1 MPILKIRRRLPCDS
15 HGFAV
20 PVGIQSRLGL
30 HEREVL
36 LFMATNKK
44 QVLKRLLS
52 LTMAVVMCF
61 SFLPTHA
68 QAATGATLTNG
79 MPVTEENVL
88 ALIEEYK
95 NGTREPGEKAKDAG
109 FVSYAQT
116 KPSQKYDPY
125 NPPYYIAGLG
135 SGTECAKFAFAF
147 WDDIFGDTP
156 YREVTD
162 LWQVR
167 PGDLVHAP
175 GHWFIAVQSSFPSSF
190 HDDPCTQ
197 SVGGGKTGSIGWGDP
212 GWRLDS
218 DTIAVYTRYPL
229 PFEFKQS
236 IYEFTIEDSPIG
248 SSLSDITP
256 TTLHCYAN
264 KKGETPEEFD
274 IPIIWDESTYDPWT
288 NDEQTV
294 EGKLDISNYPELAGA
309 SLPTVTATIT
319 LTGEIE
325 VMDVSV
331 ERPMVTV
338 HQGASYEDVYN
349 ALKDKTITVT
359 VTYSNDETETESLS
373 VTEWDVFGMG
383 SGNGYD
389 PTNPDPQTIK
399 GSLSIPSDSK
409 LNNLSDEWKSKIV
422 AEAEIIQKLT
432 YSGIQLVEDPVEVSG
447 YLGTDFLQLEDVPQ
461 SVMVRVS
468 SAAGSEPVEMDLPV
482 NWNST
487 GYDPLKAEQ
496 TLTGTLSLSGSSA
509 FDNYTGEVPT
519 PTLKITLTQNPD
531 DKVSSITPISPIYV
545 AGTLGSP
552 FTQQPFPEKVSV
564 RITYESGVQTE
575 AEVPVTWKDEGF
587 DPNATGSQNVSGVIG
602 TSELIPED
610 TDPAKLTVTASVNL
624 QVRGAGI
631 NLVEIAPVKG
641 YLGDEVEKVIEKA
654 PQGVDFTITT
664 SSGMETSV
672 MTAPVEWDWTS
683 YNPLLPEQVIH
694 GTMSMTGSS
703 MLEGMTSP
711 DVKLTVILT
720 EKPTYTADFEKEYD
734 GKKTALPVEKPEGC
748 SKVEIVYEGNTLSG
762 IHIKSSS
769 APTEAGTYTATVTL
783 TMMAGYDPI
792 DSLTVSYVIKPAEQ
806 PFDTP
811 VQIAYTTNNAIGV
824 TPVPGCEYRINDGEW
839 QDSTYFDKLTPNTTY
854 TVYQR
859 LKGTADKNKNP
870 SVETFATVTTQGQS
884 FTGVAIPFPNL
895 IESKAYDGTGVL
907 TAAGVKN
914 GSYSFNYAGTGNVR
928 VAVKAYLSS
937 NLDTTAEPQDYDE
950 SNAVKDPTSAG
961 PYVISYE
968 LPGGYV
974 WADTGSA
981 KMEQGIWIYPKF
993 SDIYVGD
1000 TLADVTMEG
1009 GTTDANSSASG
1020 LRYEFTLG
1028 DNPTGLPFDTSRIGS
1043 SSIPVEVQTVNGGST
1058 KISILFPI
1066 TVLPWVITEKDATTV
1081 KIANDA
1087 IFDNSMLPVA
1097 VTVTAKAH
1105 DREQTF
1111 QVPVTWDS
1119 TSFDVSKD
1127 TQTIPGTLDFSS
1139 IPELNGSEDASVSV
1153 IVTRLAAPVYVPADS
1168 FLSDMVYDGTGL
1180 FDAGKDYTVDVN
1192 GVDVPVQRTAY
1203 LDSDDSAVE
1212 NPTAAGKYRIH
1223 SVLPDGYLWEGTTS
1237 QEWDEV
1243 IWIYPLISP
1252 IYVSEGLNDSSFET
1266 GNGTYSFS
1274 FGANPSFD
1282 SAAPGTK
1289 TVSVIAAGGEST
1301 EVISLNIDV
1310 LSWIVTGKQ
1319 AAEVAGKYGTAFNAL
1334 NLPSTVKVTAR
1345 GSSDEHEFDVPVMWS
1360 NAGYDSYAEVQTIE
1374 GTLDF
1379 SSIPQLSG
1387 QVDVTA
1393 SAVIRLSMNE
1403 VSAPIM
1409 ADFTKTYDGTSSPM
1423 PAPALPVG
1431 IENCSISY
1439 SGTSFAGNAYGPS
1452 ADVPVNAGEYTATV
1466 SFTMASGYAQ
1476 LAPVEVPYTINKAAQ
1491 AAPEAIGLVIA
1502 SYDSIVLRAVDGAEY
1517 SKDGVAWQSEN
1528 SFYGLNAN
1536 TEYTMYLRMP
1546 ATADGNYA
1554 PSDSLT
1560 MSVTTSKRDAQA
1572 PSLAPRTVTYSGEP
1586 QAYSVAAITGVQ
1598 EAVVAYV
1605 QDGKILES
1613 APVDAGEYDVSI
1625 TFRMENGYK
1634 QLDSMTSKLTIL
1646 KASQNAPAAALTAVS
1661 DTSLT
1666 ISNLSGAEYSI
1677 DGGNTWQTSHTFTG
1691 LERNT
1696 QYTILVRLAADK
1708 NHNASPAVEVRAS
1721 TTATTSEVPSM
1732 LPAYSVTYD
1741 GTAKEYP
1748 YAANL
1753 SDIAGVQSVT
1763 VTYTGTTNAGA
1774 GYRSTTPPTEAGQY
1788 AVMVTLTAKPGYV
1801 LAQSMIGSKM
1811 TIERAPQ
1818 TLTEAPTI
1826 AKVTTATV
1834 TVNPIAGAEYSGNNG
1849 ATWQTS
1855 NSFTGLAPQTS
1866 FIILVR
1872 LAETSNY
1879 LASETYSLPAQTLAN
1894 TGLTYDIDFRNETI
1908 QFNEQVVEMSMTNFF
1923 SSTIPSG
1930 SAVTPGLMLFAR
1942 LVDNG
1947 TGSAGSANNVR
1958 IPARPAAPDV
1968 KCDTATYIVNTTS
1981 AMEYSADNGDTWNPC
1996 EENMD
2001 ASRLGGSVLLVRYAA
2016 TDSSFR
2022 SDPANVFVP
2031 TRPAAPALTVNLVTE
2046 RINTTS
2052 AMEFSADGG
2061 TSWQPCQPDM
2071 SAASLA
2077 GETIMVRTKANANSP
2092 ASVSTFLNIPD
2103 RADVPEYTI
2112 QTSAELLTANVPFAY
2127 YNNGEW
2133 VEAEILRLS
2142 DLCGQTILIQAPSK
2156 DGKFASERIS
2166 VAIPLRGET
2175 PVVEVEEQTLTINTA
2190 IGMEYSVDNGASWNA
2205 ADVNMDISPYAG
2217 TTMLVR
2223 RAATGTMFASNS
2235 AVVRIRSLSDAPD
2248 VSVDNVREIVNTT
2261 AEMEY
2266 STDAGRTW
2274 TPAPDELDVS
2284 SLTGGTLEIRVRGTE
2299 TEFPSE
2305 SVTVTIPV
2313 RNEAPE
2319 VSADMVSGQFSFPA
2333 GTQYSPDGGVNWM
2346 DAPSSIME
2354 SMYGTT
2360 LLFRT
2365 PADEAHFAS
2374 VSVPVALSSRPDG
2387 PAVSF
2392 DIKNLSVNTTSAME
2406 YSSDGGY
2413 NWTPAPDGL
2422 DASGLLGKTVL
2433 FRYAASGTTPASS
2446 TTALELPAGA
2456 SAPSVSVDC
2465 GTEQLISSERTL
2477 EWSLDGG
2484 HTWSVCKTPM
2494 NVGDY
2499 AGRELLFRT
2508 PGTTETPASASVPV
2522 TIPRRESAPAVDVD
2536 TDAETINT
2544 TSAMEYSLNGGLS
2557 WTQAPMGLDV
2567 SQMTGEAVLVRTAH
2581 TGSSF
2586 ASSAIS
2592 VTVPTRAGSVHVSL
2606 DMEKEVLN
2614 TTSTMDYSLDNGR
2627 TWTQAPAGLNVSG
2640 MTGSAIL
2647 IRNHG
2652 AGFQF
2657 ASEPVTAAIPVR
2669 RETPSVR
2676 ADLRSEIFSV
2686 SDGAEFSNDGG
2697 KTWTAV
2703 PASITAEMLGST
2715 VLFRFPADETR
2726 FASMPVPVTLPTRP
2740 DGPTLSLDR
2749 DAMTVNTTSDM
2760 EIALDGMWA
2769 PVPSNMDVSGYQG
2782 QTLQFRYA
2790 ATETTPASSVTEL
2803 TVPAVTP
2810 APVLSLDITNERI
2823 VSDEEGTVLEYSEDG
2838 GKTWTPCVM
2847 PMDIGHLAGKQVMFR
2862 KPADGET
2869 PSSKA
2874 VTATIP
2880 ARAEKPAAVLDT
2892 AFEVVGTEPAEGI
2905 SFSADGGE
2913 TWTKLSGLL
2922 NISALT
2928 GKTILVRVSCTE
2940 DNLAS
2945 EPAVVVIPSRNSAP
2959 ASVIDMKAETA
2970 SADSSMEYSMDG
2982 GRTWAPA
2989 SETIP
2994 VSAMAGSSLMLRYAH
3009 TDEELHSETAVVAIP
3024 ARLKAPEV
3032 SADVRSG
3039 KFNAPAGAEFSAD
3052 GGKTWGEVPGI
3063 TEDLYGKTVLFRL
3076 PATDRN
3082 FASATTSV
3090 TLSFRPGGPALVL
3103 NRETLTVNTDA
3114 TMEYSVDN
3122 GDNWLKC
3129 VKDMSVSSLLGKTII
3144 VRYAASK
3151 NAPASSET
3159 ILVIPTRGSA
3169 PVVTAY
3175 NVTAYGRSDG
3185 VILGTSTGMEYRR
3198 TGTSAWTKVT
3208 GSSIGYLSAGTYE
3221 VRYAA
3226 TASSLAS
3233 ESRFVTIYSPAPDQ
3247 TNPGTNPGRPGN
3259 SNPGGGWYYPSYPN
3273 HGSNGSAGTSDKRYT
3288 VKFESNGGSSVKSQI
3303 VDRNGYAE
3311 APQTPIKEGYTFLG
3325 WYTDAK
3331 LTKLYDFESKV
3342 KSSFTL
3348 YAGWTET
3355 YVPDDGGNSS
3365 NGGYVDPT
3373 PVDPTPV
3380 NPAPGAN
3387 VSLVDGDLGISYVNG
3402 RAPGKF
3408 EPKASITRGE
3418 VAAILFRLM
3427 SENTKTRFYA
3437 QSNDFMDVSSDSWYN
3452 EAISTLVQAGVLGG
3466 YGDGTFRP
3474 VTRAELAAILVRV
3487 QGGSESAGNTTF
3499 TDTDRHWAEGYISSA
3514 VTSGLVFGYDDGT
3527 FKPNRSITRAEAVTM
3542 MNRLLMRSPM
3552 DSSYTGSV
3560 SFTDVQPSD
3569 WFYGDV
3575 MAAANGYL
3583 G

>member
-1 MPILKIRRRLPCDS
+1 MT
-15 HGFAV
+15 
-20 PVGIQSRLGL
+20 
-30 HEREVL
+30 
-36 LFMATNKK
+36 TNEK

-52 LTMAVVMCF
+52 LTLAVVMCL
-61 SFLPTHA
+61 SFLPVSA
-68 QAATGATLTNG
+68 QAADFSQVLTNG
-79 MPVTEENVL
+79 KPVTVENVEK
-88 ALIEEYK
+88 LIEEYK
-95 NGTREPGEKAKDAG
+95 NGTREPGEKAKAAG
-109 FVSYAQT
+109 FTTYQYKVGE
-116 KPSQKYDPY
+116 YDPY

-147 WDDIFGDTP
+147 WDDIFGDAP
-156 YREVTD
+156 YRKVTD
-162 LWQVR
+162 PQQVR
-167 PGDLVHAP
+167 PGDLVHYP
-175 GHWFIAVQSSFPSSF
+175 THWFIATKNAYSSPYF
-190 HDDPCTQ
+190 DVPCTQ
-197 SVGGGKTGSIGWGDP
+197 EVGGGSAGSIGWDSIDRP
-212 GWRLDS
+212 IDFS
-218 DTIAVYTRYPL
+218 DTEVYTRYPL
-229 PFEFKQS
+229 P
-236 IYEFTIEDSPIG
+236 YEFEDSEVYLTATGPIG
-248 SSLSDITP
+248 TPLASLDGLDSVR
-256 TTLHCYAN
+256 LWAS
-264 KKGETPEEFD
+264 KEGESKDFD
-274 IPIIWDESTYDPWT
+274 LPIIWDESSYNPWT

-294 EGKLDISNYPELAGA
+294 EGKLDISDYPELAG
-309 SLPTVTATIT
+309 STLPPVTATVTLEGEVGIKEVTIQAPGTTTGKVGDTWETLNIPDELTATIT
-319 LTGEIE
+319 YADG
-325 VMDVSV
+325 
-331 ERPMVTV
+331 
-338 HQGASYEDVYN
+338 N
-349 ALKDKTITVT
+349 
-359 VTYSNDETETESLS
+359 TETESVSIQWDITSYRSNTVGFQTIHGEILNFEPNGILS
-373 VTEWDVFGMG
+373 GDDAAEWAEKLRSEGVDVSISLQNFSTGITVLGEPFEATGFLGDAFSALTGVPDTINVMPQLASGVTLEEPWEVMVDWDTSTYNPLEEDQTITGKLNF
-383 SGNGYD
+383 NGYVEEF
-389 PTNPDPQTIK
+389 PETTVTLHITLTPNPNDAVDSITLISPLTI
-399 GSLSIPSDSK
+399 
-409 LNNLSDEWKSKIV
+409 
-422 AEAEIIQKLT
+422 
-432 YSGIQLVEDPVEVSG
+432 SGIQG
-447 YLGTDFLQLEDVPQ
+447 
-461 SVMVRVS
+461 
-468 SAAGSEPVEMDLPV
+468 A
-482 NWNST
+482 
-487 GYDPLKAEQ
+487 
-496 TLTGTLSLSGSSA
+496 A
-509 FDNYTGEVPT
+509 FD
-519 PTLKITLTQNPD
+519 
-531 DKVSSITPISPIYV
+531 
-545 AGTLGSP
+545 
-552 FTQQPFPEKVSV
+552 QQPLPEKVTV
-564 RITYESGVQTE
+564 RVTYVSGRTSDLE
-575 AEVPVTWKDEGF
+575 ADVTWDSSEF
-587 DPNATGSQNVSGVIG
+587 DSSTNGTQQVSGTVSFSNG
-602 TSELIPED
+602 EIPED
-610 TDPAKLTVTASVNL
+610 TDPAKLNIAISINL
-624 QVRGAGI
+624 QVRGTGI
-631 NLVEIAPVKG
+631 TVQEIAPLKG
-641 YLGDEVEKVIEKA
+641 YLGTSVDEFKSRA
-654 PQGVDFTITT
+654 PELLIATVTT
-664 SSGMETSV
+664 STGATPEYEL
-672 MTAPVEWDWTS
+672 PVNWDWSTFDS
-683 YNPLLPEQVIH
+683 TLEEQVIH
-694 GTMSMTGSS
+694 GTLVMSGDPSIEA
-703 MLEGMTSP
+703 LPSP
-711 DVKLTVILT
+711 DVQLRILLS
-720 EKPTYTADFEKEYD
+720 EKPTYTADFEKTYD
-734 GKKTALPVEKPEGC
+734 GKQTPLPVEKPEGC
-748 SKVEIVYEGNTLSG
+748 TGVSIRYAGTTFAGATVQGTYPP
-762 IHIKSSS
+762 S
-769 APTEAGTYTATVTL
+769 AAGTYTATVTL
-783 TMMAGYDPI
+783 TMAPGYDPI
-792 DSLTVSYVIKPAEQ
+792 DSLTVNYVINQKEQ

-811 VQIAYTTNNAIGV
+811 VKVVSMSDSVAATPIDGV
-824 TPVPGCEYRINDGEW
+824 EYRIDDGEW
-839 QDSTYFDKLTPNTTY
+839 QSSPVFTGLKPETTY

-859 LKGTADKNKNP
+859 LKASNDGNYKASEPT
-870 SVETFATVTTQGQS
+870 SVQVTTSKVGSTSISVQ
-884 FTGVAIPFPNL
+884 FTPRFS
-895 IESKAYDGTGVL
+895 SKTYDGTGLLDGVSNGRYDL
-907 TAAGVKN
+907 TFGGNTVRVTVSAFLSSDLDAASAPLNFEEAHAVKN
-914 GSYSFNYAGTGNVR
+914 P
-928 VAVKAYLSS
+928 
-937 NLDTTAEPQDYDE
+937 TT
-950 SNAVKDPTSAG
+950 AG
-961 PYVISYE
+961 PYVFRYT
-968 LPGGYV
+968 LPNGYV
-974 WADTGSA
+974 WADTG
-981 KMEQGIWIYPKF
+981 EQTICDGVWIYPRF
-993 SDIYVGD
+993 SDVYVGD
-1000 TLADVTMEG
+1000 TLTDITMEG
-1009 GTTDANSSASG
+1009 GTPDSNSASAN
-1020 LRYEFTLG
+1020 LQYEFVLP
-1028 DNPTGLPFDTSRIGS
+1028 DNPATFDFDTSHTGSTMVPVGIISGGS
-1043 SSIPVEVQTVNGGST
+1043 SVSMAASSFPV
-1058 KISILFPI
+1058 
-1066 TVLPWVITEKDATTV
+1066 TVLPWIVTEKDVPTV
-1081 KIANDA
+1081 KLANDA
-1087 IFDNSMLPVA
+1087 SFDSSMLPATVA
-1097 VTVTAKAH
+1097 VTAKAH
-1105 DREQTF
+1105 DKEQTF
-1111 QVPVTWDS
+1111 QVPVTWNAGEYD
-1119 TSFDVSKD
+1119 DSKD
-1127 TQTIPGTLDFSS
+1127 ANTISGTLNFSG
-1139 IPELNGSEDASVSV
+1139 IPELNGSDDTSVSV
-1153 IVTRLAAPVYVPADS
+1153 VVTRLAAPVYVSAGEPLADRT
-1168 FLSDMVYDGTGL
+1168 YDGTGL
-1180 FDAGKDYTVDVN
+1180 FDAGKDYTVTAGDVEIT
-1192 GVDVPVQRTAY
+1192 VQRTAY
-1203 LDSDDSAVE
+1203 LVSDDSAAE

-1223 SVLPDGYLWEGTTS
+1223 SVLPEGYLWEGTTS
-1237 QEWDEV
+1237 QERDETV
-1243 IWIYPLISP
+1243 WIYPAVKP
-1252 IYVSEGLNDSSFET
+1252 IYVGETLSSSDFET
-1266 GNGTYSFS
+1266 GSSAYSFS
-1274 FGANPSFD
+1274 FGSNPGFD
-1282 SAAPGTK
+1282 SSVSGEK
-1289 TVSVIAAGGEST
+1289 SVSVIAASGDST
-1301 EVISLNIDV
+1301 ETITLDISV
-1310 LSWIVTGKQ
+1310 LPWVMTGKKTV
-1319 AAEVAGKYGTAFNAL
+1319 EMTGKYGTAFDAL
-1334 NLPSTVKVTAR
+1334 NLPATVKVTAK
-1345 GSSDEHEFDVPVMWS
+1345 GSGDEREFDVPVIWS
-1360 NAGYDSYAEVQTIE
+1360 NTGYDSYAETQTIE
-1374 GTLDF
+1374 GTLNF
-1379 SSIPQLSG
+1379 SSIPELSG
-1387 QVDVTA
+1387 QTDTAA
-1393 SAVIRLSMNE
+1393 SAVVRLSMNE
-1403 VSAPIM
+1403 VPAPVM
-1409 ADFTKTYDGTSSPM
+1409 ADFTKTYDGNSSPM

-1431 IENCSISY
+1431 IDSCSISY

-3474 VTRAELAAILVRV
+3474 DQPVTRAELAAILVRV